1 MDQKVCAGR
10 RLCGSDDVAS
20 LTKSG
25 PRAIVWRPALEPLI
39 DFLAFLDPKFWLK
52 KTIFG

>member
-1 MDQKVCAGR
+1 MSEVTLIHIYANLNHRKWMDQNVCAGR

-25 PRAIVWRPALEPLI
+25 PRAIVWRLCFRAL
-39 DFLAFLDPKFWLK
+39 D
-52 KTIFG
+52 